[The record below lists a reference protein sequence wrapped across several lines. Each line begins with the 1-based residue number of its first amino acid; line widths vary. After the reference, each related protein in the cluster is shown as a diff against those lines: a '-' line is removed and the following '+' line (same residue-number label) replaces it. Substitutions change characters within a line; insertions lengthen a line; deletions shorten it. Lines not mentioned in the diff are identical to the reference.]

1 MRRSLV
7 VGGIILVVALLLVG
21 IPSILTWVSS
31 IHDAPERPEPEMYYP
46 EDSDSGFWPYLSK
59 EKQLSQHSPINLV
72 VRGDS
77 EQVAEVLTET
87 RDRNWNETSEGKRE
101 ESIVPSDNETYENR
115 TLANETRDEEELANG
130 SLANASGGQLRPV
143 PTQIPW
149 TQTTGAV
156 RYAYIDPGENASYW
170 TTETVQVDDGDYYGR
185 RYHIRMYEAPNSDD
199 EWVAMQAH
207 TEHFDWFTLRH
218 RVDGSRVAQ
227 TRVEA
232 DLMSAPQIDYQ
243 EDVSR
248 VYLANGGGT
257 DFDGWVTIVDV
268 GAATVTPLLFVLG
281 LGGRLRRRADDFL
294 DRYVTSTG
302 RARLADTRR
311 RFTGRHLG
319 LTLTVIALLLGVR
332 VLGIAFERHVDLLS
346 MHAIAALLYP
356 LISLGIPVATYAW
369 ASGILHRLDAAL
381 AASFALS
388 AAMWIDYGMVG
399 VETVSLD
406 ILLQRVLVVVALGLI
421 AAGAARR
428 ATRDRLL
435 NGLLVTGVTIWVLTL
450 ATTLLGYL

>member
-7 VGGIILVVALLLVG
+7 IGGTILAVALLLVG
-21 IPSILTWVSS
+21 VPSILTWASS
-31 IHDAPERPEPEMYYP
+31 IHDEPVRPEPEVYYP
-46 EDSDSGFWPYLSK
+46 ENSDSGFWPYLNK
-59 EKQLSQHSPINLV
+59 KKHLSQHSPINLV

-77 EQVAEVLTET
+77 EQVAQLLTEVGD
-87 RDRNWNETSEGKRE
+87 RDYNETSEA
-101 ESIVPSDNETYENR
+101 ESDESLVLSDNETHENR
-115 TLANETRDEEELANG
+115 TLVNETLANDTLANGTLDDKELVNG
-130 SLANASGGQLRPV
+130 SLANASKGELRRN

-149 TQTTGAV
+149 IRTAGAV
-156 RYAYIDPGENASYW
+156 RHVYIDPGENDPYW
-170 TTETVQVDDGDYYGR
+170 TTETLQVDDGDYYGR
-185 RYHIRMYEAPNSDD
+185 RFHIRMYEAPNPDD
-199 EWVAMQAH
+199 EWVAMQVH

-346 MHAIAALLYP
+346 MHAIATLLYP

-369 ASGILHRLDAAL
+369 
-381 AASFALS
+381 
-388 AAMWIDYGMVG
+388 
-399 VETVSLD
+399 
-406 ILLQRVLVVVALGLI
+406 
-421 AAGAARR
+421 
-428 ATRDRLL
+428 
-435 NGLLVTGVTIWVLTL
+435 
-450 ATTLLGYL
+450 